1 MKKVRYILKEI
12 QFAMVALAFF
22 ALAVAAVMFFS
33 QENKIATELCQMAL
47 LFAVLSGVCDFA
59 RTNI

>member
-12 QFAMVALAFF
+12 QFAMVSLALF

-33 QENKIATELCQMAL
+33 FENKIATELCQMAL

>member
-12 QFAMVALAFF
+12 QFSMVALAFF
-22 ALAVAAVMFFS
+22 ALAVAVFMFFS
-33 QENKIATELCQMAL
+33 CENKIATELCQTAL

>member
-12 QFAMVALAFF
+12 QWSMTALAFF
-22 ALAVAAVMFFS
+22 TLVVAAVMFCS
-33 QENKIATELCQMAL
+33 QESKIATELCQMAL

>member
-1 MKKVRYILKEI
+1 MKRVRYILKEI
-12 QFAMVALAFF
+12 QWSMAALAFF
-22 ALAVAAVMFFS
+22 ALALAVVMFCS

-47 LFAVLSGVCDFA
+47 LFAVLSGVCDLV